1 MPVTFAAGCQDFVNQ
16 ACGYDRGM
24 CAQIVLAEDDPY
36 QADLIRRYL
45 ERERHAV
52 LVVPDGRLVVD
63 EVRRRGPDLL
73 ILDLMLPGTDGL
85 TICRTLRAESEI
97 PVLMLTAR
105 STEDDLLLGLDLGA
119 DDYMTKPFS
128 PRELAARIR
137 TLLRRNRPP
146 ESSPILSA
154 GALRLDPARHEVRCD
169 GEIVSCT
176 SGEFR
181 LLEIMAA
188 QPDRVFT
195 RGQLSEQLRGFDR
208 DITSRSIDMRI
219 ANLRKKI
226 EPNPRKPV
234 RLITVYGVGYKL
246 SGSNAP

>member
-1 MPVTFAAGCQDFVNQ
+1 MPATFPAGCQDFVN
-16 ACGYDRGM
+16 AVCGYDRGM
-24 CAQIVLAEDDPY
+24 CAHIVLAEDDPY

-45 ERERHAV
+45 ERERHYV
-52 LVVPDGRLVVD
+52 LVVSDGRVAID
-63 EVRRRGPDLL
+63 EVRRRSPDLL
-73 ILDLMLPGTDGL
+73 VLDLMLPGADGL
-85 TICRTLRAESEI
+85 TVCRTLRAESDI

-137 TLLRRNRPP
+137 TLLRRDRSADPVRT
-146 ESSPILSA
+146 A
-154 GALRLDPARHEVRCD
+154 GALRVDPAKHEVRCD
-169 GEIVSCT
+169 GEIVQCT

-195 RGQLSEQLRGFDR
+195 RGQLSEQLRGFDA
-208 DITSRSIDMRI
+208 DVTSRSIDMRI

-226 EPNPRKPV
+226 EPNPRRPV

>member
-1 MPVTFAAGCQDFVNQ
+1 MMP
-16 ACGYDRGM
+16 GM

-45 ERERHAV
+45 ERERHSV
-52 LVVPDGRLVVD
+52 KVVTDGRVAID
-63 EVRRRGPDLL
+63 EVRRLGPDLL
-73 ILDLMLPGTDGL
+73 VLDLMLPGADGL
-85 TICRTLRAESEI
+85 TVCRTLRAESDI

-137 TLLRRNRPP
+137 TLLRRNK
-146 ESSPILSA
+146 SA
-154 GALRLDPARHEVRCD
+154 GVEPVLTAGAIRVDPARHEVRCD
-169 GEIVSCT
+169 GELVECT

-188 QPDRVFT
+188 QPDRVFS
-195 RGQLSEQLRGFDR
+195 RGQLSEQLRGFDA
-208 DITSRSIDMRI
+208 DLTSRSIDMRI

-226 EPNPRKPV
+226 EPDPRKPI
-234 RLITVYGVGYKL
+234 RLLTVYGVGYKL
-246 SGSNAP
+246 SGANAP